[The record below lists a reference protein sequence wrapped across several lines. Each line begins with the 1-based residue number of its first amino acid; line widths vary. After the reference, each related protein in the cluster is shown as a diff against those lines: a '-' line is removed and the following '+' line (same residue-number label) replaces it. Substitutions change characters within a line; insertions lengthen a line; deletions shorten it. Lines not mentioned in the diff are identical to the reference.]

1 MSETTTAATE
11 LASQYS
17 AQVTGD
23 LEHNL
28 KEQERLSG
36 EIQDLRQQLAALEQ
50 DHTVLLKIQQ
60 ALALPA
66 SPAAPEPESESGP
79 SEPSSA
85 APESRSAAPE
95 RTSVAAVP
103 APRKK
108 TAAKSGGAS
117 KRARAKKS
125 PAPQRERA
133 GRKSAA
139 PETASPSA
147 LPTLVDLVRGHLAD
161 QVEPRSAAEV
171 TAALAQQH
179 PERAARTTVV
189 RSTLEGLVARNQA
202 QRSKQGTS
210 VFYTASDPAEP
221 VTDAGQSPDSP

>member
-66 SPAAPEPESESGP
+66 SPAAPEPESESESGP

-85 APESRSAAPE
+85 APERE
-95 RTSVAAVP
+95 SVAAVP

-117 KRARAKKS
+117 KRARAKKA